1 MKELNNSE
9 LFHILGG
16 KKEYDCRDFLQEAAA
31 RHLKECDQE
40 KENQYWDAWNDEYDR
55 CLKSLG
61 IIS

>member
-16 KKEYDCRDFLQEAAA
+16 KKVYDCRDFLQEAAA
-31 RHLKECDQE
+31 MHIKSSIPEE
-40 KENQYWDAWNDEYDR
+40 EEAYWDAWNDQYDL

-61 IIS
+61 ITN